1 MKRWARIFFAAGKS
15 WSDDNAFKHAGAVS
29 FYTLFSIA
37 PITLIAVWLAGAIFG
52 EEAARGELASQLAG
66 LIGGEGALVV
76 EKLLAESRPEA
87 HGWMPAVI
95 GVGVLLVG
103 ATTVFA
109 QLQESLNDIWGVAA
123 RPTRN
128 GFVVLLVR
136 RLLSFAMVL
145 TIGFLLLVSMVLTTV
160 LSVATDY
167 VQSVVALPT
176 GVLRAIDLGL
186 ALGAVTVLF
195 AMIFKV
201 LPDVELR
208 WRDVWKGA
216 FITAVLFGVGRYFIA
231 FYLGRTGVES
241 TYGAAGSLVLLLM
254 WIYYS
259 TLILLFG
266 VEFTRAYLEDRGLK
280 VRPKSKAVRVRREVV
295 PDDEDEAR

>member
-1 MKRWARIFFAAGKS
+1 MRRWARIFFAAGRG
-15 WSDDNAFKHAGAVS
+15 WAEDNAFKHAGAVS

-37 PITLIAVWLAGAIFG
+37 PITLIAVWVAGAVFG
-52 EEAARGELASQLAG
+52 EEAARGELANQLAG

-76 EKLLAESRPEA
+76 EKMLAESRPEA
-87 HGWMPAVI
+87 RGWVPAAV
-95 GVGVLLVG
+95 GLGVLLAG

-109 QLQESLNDIWGVAA
+109 QLQESLNEIWGVAA
-123 RPTRN
+123 RPSRN
-128 GFVVLLVR
+128 GFAVLLAR

-145 TIGFLLLVSMVLTTV
+145 TIGFLLLVSMVLTTA
-160 LSVATDY
+160 LSVATAHAREF
-167 VQSVVALPT
+167 VPLPP
-176 GVLRAIDLGL
+176 GVLRALDLGL
-186 ALGAVTVLF
+186 ALGVVTVLF

-201 LPDVELR
+201 LPDVILR

-216 FITAVLFGVGRYFIA
+216 FITALLFGVGRYLIA

-259 TLILLFG
+259 TLILIFG
-266 VEFTRAYLEDRGLK
+266 VEFTRAYLEDRGLP

-295 PDDEDEAR
+295 ADDGE

>member
-1 MKRWARIFFAAGKS
+1 VKRWAKIFFAAGKS
-15 WSDDNAFKHAGAVS
+15 WVQDNAFKHAGAVS

-37 PITLIAVWLAGAIFG
+37 PIMLIAVTLAGAIFG
-52 EEAARGELASQLAG
+52 EDAARGELANQLSG
-66 LIGGEGALVV
+66 LIGQEGALAV
-76 EKLLAESRPEA
+76 EKLLADSRPDA
-87 HGWMPAVI
+87 HGWMPAVLG
-95 GVGVLLVG
+95 GVVLLIG

-128 GFVVLLVR
+128 SFVVLLVR
-136 RLLSFAMVL
+136 RLLSFSLVL

-160 LSVATDY
+160 ISMATGFA
-167 VQSVVALPT
+167 QSIVPLPAA
-176 GVLRAIDLGL
+176 VLRALDLGL
-186 ALGAVTVLF
+186 ALGVVTVLF

-201 LPDVELR
+201 LPDVQLR

-216 FITAVLFGVGRYFIA
+216 FLTAVLFGVGRHLIS
-231 FYLGRTGVES
+231 FYLGSTGMAS

-254 WIYYS
+254 WVYYS

-266 VEFTRAYLEDRGLK
+266 VEFTRAYMEDRGLK
-280 VRPKSKAVRVRREVV
+280 VTPKSKAVRVRRELI
-295 PDDEDEAR
+295 PDDEEG